1 MTQPDERAA
10 GPIPEAVEA
19 PRSRWRLPLVWLIP
33 VIAALAGG
41 WLAAKTYFDKG
52 PTVTITFRTA
62 EGIEVKKTRIR
73 YRDIDIGTVTRLALR
88 EDAEAV
94 IVTAELAK
102 EAAKLL
108 VDDSRFWVVRP
119 RVTGGGVSGLGTLFS
134 GAYIGL
140 DAGQSPI
147 ERYDFVGLEIPPVLT
162 SGQDGREFTLKA
174 ENLGSI
180 GYATPIYF
188 RRLQVGSVTAF
199 ELDRDGAGA
208 TIRIF
213 VNAPYDAFVK
223 TGSRFW
229 HASGVDVALSAEG
242 ITVDTES
249 LASIMVGG
257 LAFAT
262 PPFAMA
268 TATAPPSSV
277 FKLYRSRT
285 EAVRETDD
293 EGIRFAMVFNESVRG
308 LKDGAPVEFRGI
320 PVGEVNEIS
329 TRYGDT
335 RERIQIYVNITL
347 YPDRLR
353 RMSDRKEAFSLQE
366 RRANMDRLVAAGLRA
381 QLRTGNLLTGQ
392 SYVALDF
399 VDGAPPAKVAWNI
412 TPPELPTTKGELQ
425 ELQSTLISVARKLDA
440 LPYAQIATD
449 LRRAIAT
456 LDSTLKSTEV
466 LAKKLGDEVAPGF
479 QSTMVD
485 VQSTLAD
492 TRATLTAARRTL
504 ATDSALQVD
513 LQTTLREVAASAR
526 ALRELAE
533 TLERRPEVLLRGKP
547 DTQEATP

>member
-62 EGIEVKKTRIR
+62 EGIEAKKTRIR
-73 YRDIDIGTVTRLALR
+73 YRDIDVGTVTQVTLR

-94 IVTAELAK
+94 IVKAELAK

-229 HASGVDVALSAEG
+229 HASGVDVALSADG

-262 PPFAMA
+262 PPFA
-268 TATAPPSSV
+268 
-277 FKLYRSRT
+277 
-285 EAVRETDD
+285 
-293 EGIRFAMVFNESVRG
+293 
-308 LKDGAPVEFRGI
+308 
-320 PVGEVNEIS
+320 
-329 TRYGDT
+329 
-335 RERIQIYVNITL
+335 
-347 YPDRLR
+347 R
-353 RMSDRKEAFSLQE
+353 RRPRHR
-366 RRANMDRLVAAGLRA
+366 RRASSSSTGVAPRPCA
-381 QLRTGNLLTGQ
+381 
-392 SYVALDF
+392 S
-399 VDGAPPAKVAWNI
+399 
-412 TPPELPTTKGELQ
+412 PTTRAYDSRWS
-425 ELQSTLISVARKLDA
+425 STS
-440 LPYAQIATD
+440 P
-449 LRRAIAT
+449 
-456 LDSTLKSTEV
+456 
-466 LAKKLGDEVAPGF
+466 
-479 QSTMVD
+479 
-485 VQSTLAD
+485 
-492 TRATLTAARRTL
+492 
-504 ATDSALQVD
+504 SA
-513 LQTTLREVAASAR
+513 
-526 ALRELAE
+526 
-533 TLERRPEVLLRGKP
+533 G
-547 DTQEATP
+547 